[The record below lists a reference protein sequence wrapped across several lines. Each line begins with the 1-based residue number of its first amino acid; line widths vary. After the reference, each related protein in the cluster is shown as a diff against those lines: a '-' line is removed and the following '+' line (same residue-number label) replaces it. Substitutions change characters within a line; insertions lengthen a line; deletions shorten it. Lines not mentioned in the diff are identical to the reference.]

1 MMSLKSGLA
10 PDSTWALDTLSIL
23 LHDDRTVGF
32 FYLKHHHS
40 LLNTLVDHLTV
51 CLHDIFGDLFQL
63 LPKYVQ
69 QSDEVD
75 SFGRPHPVKSS
86 VYHMTKADV
95 QMGKTDLLLHVHS
108 CFKMNNNKESLPDP
122 PIIPAKTNI
131 TGESTGKHTDSKPR
145 PDVLRVD
152 ETPLNDLLKRDALG
166 ERILFHLKTP
176 RRVMVCSPI
185 QKFFPPNSTI
195 LNPMDSEENEVLK
208 REPTP
213 LVFLSEE
220 RESLVNR
227 CLTLS
232 NVIRSLSFIPGNDV
246 EFSQHIGL
254 LVILGKLLLFCHSHL
269 LKPPSCTTSM
279 LHNDSQ
285 STDTNEEEER
295 DDSNNGHDDSSSN
308 ETPSSTGNDTRIHW
322 WWDCLQ
328 VLRENVF
335 VILANIA
342 GQLDLSIYPE
352 AINYPLLDGLLHWLV
367 CPSSMASDPLPDSAV
382 VSFLSPQRL
391 VLEALAKISISE
403 VNVDYILATPTLPRL
418 DLVYNT
424 LLHFIS
430 HRNHPASKQ
439 FALVFLS
446 NLAQGNEGASR
457 MIGQQKMAI
466 PLLLQCL
473 ESAET
478 LSQQNL
484 SMKSG
489 RVVYN
494 HSAHQDDPTSLSIA
508 MLRRTAITLHCIARV
523 HLNRVSFLP
532 YCKRLLALVMSTS
545 LDPSLTGILSDVLF
559 ELNRIA

>member
-51 CLHDIFGDLFQL
+51 CLHDIFGDMFEIP
-63 LPKYVQ
+63 PKYVDQ
-69 QSDEVD
+69 PKDVD
-75 SFGRPHPVKSS
+75 LFGRPRPVQSS
-86 VYHMTKADV
+86 VYHMTKADI
-95 QMGKTDLLLHVHS
+95 QMGRTDLLLHVHS
-108 CFKMNNNKESLPDP
+108 CFKMNNDDLDEESTPDP
-122 PIIPAKTNI
+122 VTATASPDPSSINT
-131 TGESTGKHTDSKPR
+131 SGKPTSNGNDDDDVEPR
-145 PDVLRVD
+145 PQISKVD

-185 QKFFPPNSTI
+185 QKFFPPNCNI
-195 LNPMDSEENEVLK
+195 PNPMDSEENEVLK

-213 LVFLSEE
+213 LVFLSEQ
-220 RESLVNR
+220 RQSLVNR
-227 CLTLS
+227 SLTLS
-232 NVIRSLSFIPGNDV
+232 NIIRSLSFIPGNDV
-246 EFSQHIGL
+246 EFSQHTGL

-269 LKPPSCTTSM
+269 LKPPSCTSSL
-279 LHNDSQ
+279 LHKGPETND
-285 STDTNEEEER
+285 D
-295 DDSNNGHDDSSSN
+295 NNGLSSPTHD
-308 ETPSSTGNDTRIHW
+308 EYQIHW

-328 VLRENVF
+328 ALRENVF

-352 AINYPLLDGLLHWLV
+352 AINYPLIDGLLHWLV
-367 CPSSMASDPLPDSAV
+367 CPSSVASNPLPDSAV

-424 LLHFIS
+424 LLQFIS

-446 NLAQGNEGASR
+446 NLAQGDDGASR
-457 MIGQQKMAI
+457 MIGQQKMTI

-473 ESAET
+473 ESAESH
-478 LSQQNL
+478 SQQPL
-484 SMKSG
+484 SIKSG
-489 RVVYN
+489 RVMYN
-494 HSAHQDDPTSLSIA
+494 HSAHHDDPTSLSIA
-508 MLRRTAITLHCIARV
+508 MLQRTAITLHCLARV

-532 YCKRLLALVMSTS
+532 YCNRLLTLVMSNT
-545 LDPSLTGILSDVLF
+545 LDPSLTNILSDVLF